1 MCRLP
6 LAALFASG
14 LACSPRSLDSDA
26 MKFASVQSFLR
37 QLSPATRERVENRNL
52 LRLIEPPH

>member
-1 MCRLP
+1 
-6 LAALFASG
+6 
-14 LACSPRSLDSDA
+14 